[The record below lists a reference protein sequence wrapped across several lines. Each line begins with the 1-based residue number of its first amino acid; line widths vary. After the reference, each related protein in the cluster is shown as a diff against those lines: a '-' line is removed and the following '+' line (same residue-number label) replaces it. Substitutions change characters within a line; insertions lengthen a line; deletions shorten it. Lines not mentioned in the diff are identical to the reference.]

1 MFVQVLVVVPLGL
14 FATNK
19 DFRRIES
26 LGILE
31 DNLRDQSYVGCLI
44 CRIELHRKILGV
56 LLIKNPLFFSDI
68 TK

>member
-1 MFVQVLVVVPLGL
+1 MFFQVPLGL
-14 FATNK
+14 FDTNK
-19 DFRRIES
+19 DLLR
-26 LGILE
+26 ILE
-31 DNLRDQSYVGCLI
+31 DRIRRNFGGYNLRDQSYVGCLI

>member
-1 MFVQVLVVVPLGL
+1 VVPLGL

-31 DNLRDQSYVGCLI
+31 DTT
-44 CRIELHRKILGV
+44 LGISHMLV
-56 LLIKNPLFFSDI
+56 V
-68 TK
+68 